1 MRSIRLRILAILAV
15 LVIAGVV
22 AWQLLPSDEVKK
34 DPVAVGTTDVVTS
47 LDPAGAYDAGS
58 WAMYSNIYQSLM
70 TFKSGAVVPEPDA
83 AESCGFIGQK
93 LQTYQCKLRDD
104 LTFSNGRKITAE
116 DVKYSIE
123 RMIRIKTDVGPWVLF
138 PSLKNVVA
146 DGRTVTFNLTSR
158 DATFP
163 QKLATGAGSIVDR
176 ESYPADKLRKGN
188 TVDGSGPYAL
198 KSYRSGEIAELIP
211 NTRYKG
217 AVKKEGV
224 PVTVHYYQ
232 KSSDLLAAWNAKQLD
247 VTHRELPPATL
258 AELNPGDPDL
268 RVTEADSAEIR
279 NLVFNVRPGTPLADK
294 KVRQAIA
301 SIIDRGPLVSNIYK
315 STVEPLYSLIPQG
328 YIGHSTPFFDAYPT
342 PDPARAKQLLKD
354 AGVQTP
360 VKVDFGYRGGDET
373 QAKEAEE
380 IRRQLEED
388 GLFKIELHAVEWTK
402 FQKEYAAGKYDA
414 YTIGWLPDYPD
425 PDTFS
430 QPLVG
435 RNNSLHNGY
444 SSKKVDSLIGSTLQ
458 YGDRGRTAADFKE
471 LQAQVGEDV
480 PLVPLWQ
487 KKDYVVSTTD
497 VSGSQYLSDGT
508 GIWRLWELKR
518 I

>member
-22 AWQLLPSDEVKK
+22 AWQLLPSNEVKS
-34 DPVAVGTTDVVTS
+34 DPIMVGTTDEVTS

-58 WAMYSNIYQSLM
+58 WAIYSNLYQSLM
-70 TFKSGAVVPEPDA
+70 TFKSGAIVPEPDA

-104 LTFSNGRKITAE
+104 LTFANGRKMTAA
-116 DVKYSIE
+116 DVEYSIE
-123 RMIRIKTDVGPWVLF
+123 RMIKIKTDVGPSVLF
-138 PSLKNVVA
+138 PSLKNVVSE
-146 DGRTVTFNLTSR
+146 GRTITFNLSSR

-176 ESYPADKLRKGN
+176 DEYPADKLRTGTK
-188 TVDGSGPYAL
+188 VDGSGPYVL
-198 KSYRSGEIAELIP
+198 KSYKPGVEAELVP

-217 AVKKEGV
+217 ALKKTGV
-224 PVTVHYYQ
+224 PVTVRYYKQ
-232 KSSDLLAAWNAKQLD
+232 SDELLAAWKSGQVQ
-247 VTHRELPPATL
+247 VTHRQLPPSTL
-258 AELNPGDPDL
+258 AELNPGDPDM
-268 RVTEADSAEIR
+268 RITEADSAEIR
-279 NLVFNVRPGTPLADK
+279 NLVFNVRAGSPFADRR
-294 KVRQAIA
+294 VRQAVA
-301 SIIDRGPLVSNIYK
+301 SIIDRGPLVADVYK

-328 YIGHSTPFFDAYPT
+328 YIGHSTPFFDAYPA
-342 PDPARAKQLLKD
+342 PDPTRAKRLMQE

-360 VKVDFGYRGGDET
+360 LHINFAYRADNEYTPET
-373 QAKEAEE
+373 AEL
-380 IRRQLEED
+380 RRQLEAD
-388 GLFKIELHAVEWTK
+388 GLFKVSVKAVEWQDY
-402 FQKEYAAGKYDA
+402 QKGYAAGKYDA
-414 YTIGWLPDYPD
+414 YTVGWLPDYPD

-435 RNNSLHNGY
+435 RDSSLHNGY
-444 SSKKVDSLIGSTLQ
+444 TSKKMDDLISATLQ
-458 YGDRGRTAADFKE
+458 YSDRSRTAADFKE
-471 LQAQVGEDV
+471 LQALVGEDV

-487 KKDYVVSTTD
+487 KKDYVLSETD

-508 GIWRLWELKR
+508 GIWRLWELNW

>member
-1 MRSIRLRILAILAV
+1 MRSIRVRILAIFAV
-15 LVIAGVV
+15 LVIAGVG

-34 DPVAVGTTDVVTS
+34 DPITVGTTDEVTS

-58 WAMYSNIYQSLM
+58 WAIYSNLYQSLM
-70 TFKSGAVVPEPDA
+70 TFKSGAIVPEPDA

-104 LTFSNGRKITAE
+104 LTFSNGRKVTAK
-116 DVKYSIE
+116 DVEFSFE
-123 RMIRIKTDVGPWVLF
+123 RMLRIKTDVGPSVLF
-138 PSLKNVVA
+138 PNLKTVVA
-146 DGRTVTFNLTSR
+146 EGRTVTFNLSSR

-176 ESYPADKLRKGN
+176 EQYPADKLRTGN
-188 TVDGSGPYAL
+188 QVDGSGPYVLKAFEPGTSAELAPNSRYQGAL
-198 KSYRSGEIAELIP
+198 KK
-211 NTRYKG
+211 T
-217 AVKKEGV
+217 GV
-224 PVTVHYYQ
+224 PVTIRYYQ
-232 KSSDLLAAWNAKQLD
+232 ESDDLLTAWNASVLD
-247 VTHRELPPATL
+247 ITHRQLPPARL
-258 AELNPGDPDL
+258 AELNPADPEL

-279 NLVFNVRPGTPLADK
+279 NLVFNVREGSPLAGK

-301 SIIDRGPLVSNIYK
+301 SIIDRGPLVADVYK

-328 YIGHSTPFFDAYPT
+328 YIGHSTPFFDAYPQ
-342 PDPARAKQLLKD
+342 PDAKRAKRLMQE

-360 VKVDFGYRGGDET
+360 LPITFGYRADSSY
-373 QAKEAEE
+373 AKETAEL
-380 IRRQLEED
+380 RRQLEKD
-388 GLFKIELHAVEWTK
+388 GLFKVSVKAVEWQD
-402 FQKEYAAGKYDA
+402 FQKGYAAGDYDL
-414 YTIGWLPDYPD
+414 YTLGWLPDYPD

-435 RNNSLHNGY
+435 SENSLANGY
-444 SSKKVDSLIGSTLQ
+444 ASKQMDALIASTLQ
-458 YGDRGRTAADFKE
+458 YSDRSRTSSDFKE
-471 LQAQVGEDV
+471 LQALVGEDV

-487 KKDYVVSTTD
+487 KKDYVVSRTD

-508 GIWRLWELKR
+508 GVWRLWELKW